1 MLEIA
6 IKEVAYHRA
15 VILKNYAPKDLV
27 TASKERCLEI
37 QHLLG
42 LGNNWGRIELPYA
55 WMPPGIAQNNRL
67 LNLVDRFASTEAS
80 PEAQDLAIL
89 QVTRFGLLYFL
100 VASPTQKGRILPAP
114 VTWKDNMRVVA
125 LMAQAGLSK
134 PGCTSG
140 CVLSHLSPEDLAI
153 INRGR
158 RINGILAKLKHFSLQ
173 YGWYD
178 LPNLTTA
185 QAFFEADRQRE
196 DPPLNIKYQGIGFQ
210 PLPDTFVAQAGWRV
224 IWLVEQL
231 GPDLLKCA
239 RSMLEVMNRT
249 PLTANTY
256 KMQRLRRDRAL
267 RDFLASWQW
276 TDPSG
281 NPLTKIPFHIQLGR
295 RFKSYEWPP
304 KRPSDITELLTLL
317 QTAHLFVFLLSTGG
331 RISEA
336 LSLRRGC
343 IVEVNDE
350 VTRVQGRT
358 YKLIFSNNGQ
368 ERDWPIP
375 SICGTALRQQ
385 EALAAV
391 LDQVGPLYSL
401 DDEDGA
407 ENSLAPL
414 DANPLWMT
422 IVSKGHP
429 MKASY
434 LTHLSK
440 MVKLLGLTE
449 AMDDVPLHPHRFRKS
464 IARLIALAIV
474 AGAPKILMDLFGHE
488 NIESALYYILS
499 DPAIRSEMEEV
510 AKAQI
515 IMLAENAIENA
526 DSNGGPAA
534 TGIRKAVAKERARRG
549 EQFGEND
556 IHMLAQTF
564 TFSGKIWSLV
574 RPGVICT
581 KGPQQSGPCNKRVGH
596 PEPSRCRGNCDHR
609 LETAAI
615 HDDVNRLLNESVVH
629 LERAELEGDEIT
641 AELWRGQVLT
651 NLRRFPDLEKRW
663 SAHPTVAAL
672 LQQERTSD
680 SV

>member
-1 MLEIA
+1 MNDTA
-6 IKEVAYHRA
+6 IKEPAYHRA
-15 VILKNYAPKDLV
+15 VVLKNYTPKDLV

-42 LGNNWGRIELPYA
+42 LGNKWGRIELPYA
-55 WMPPGIAQNNRL
+55 WMPPGIAQDNRL

-80 PEAQDLAIL
+80 PEAQDLAVL

-100 VASPTQKGRILPAP
+100 VSTPSSKGRILAAP
-114 VTWKDNMRVVA
+114 VTWKDNMRIVA
-125 LMAQAGLSK
+125 LMAQAGLNK
-134 PGCTSG
+134 PSCTPG
-140 CVLSHLSPEDLAI
+140 CVLSHLSPQDLVT

-158 RINGILAKLKHFSLQ
+158 RINGILSKLKHFSLQ

-178 LPNLTTA
+178 HPNLTSV
-185 QAFFEADRQRE
+185 QDYFEADRQGGER
-196 DPPLNIKYQGIGFQ
+196 PLNLKYNGIGFQ
-210 PLPDTFVAQAGWRV
+210 PLPDAFIAQAGWRV

-249 PLTANTY
+249 PLTANSY
-256 KMQRLRRDRAL
+256 SMQRFRRDGAL

-276 TDPSG
+276 TDLAG
-281 NPLTKIPFHIQLGR
+281 NPLTKLPFRIQLGR
-295 RFKSYEWPP
+295 RFKSDEWPP

-336 LSLRRGC
+336 LSIRREC
-343 IVEVNDE
+343 IAEVNDE
-350 VTRVQGRT
+350 VTRIQGRT
-358 YKLIFSNNGQ
+358 YKLVFSNNGR

-375 SICGTALRQQ
+375 SICSTALRQQ
-385 EALAAV
+385 EALAGV
-391 LDQVGPLYSL
+391 LDQTGPLYSV
-401 DDEDGA
+401 DDEDSA
-407 ENSLAPL
+407 ENNLAPL

-422 IVSKGHP
+422 MMSKGHP

-434 LTHLSK
+434 LTYLRR
-440 MVKLLGLTE
+440 MVKSLGLTE
-449 AMDDVPLHPHRFRKS
+449 AMDDMPLHPHRFRKS

-488 NIESALYYILS
+488 KIEAALYYILS

-556 IHMLAQTF
+556 VHMLAQTF

-574 RPGVICT
+574 RPR
-581 KGPQQSGPCNKRVGH
+581 S
-596 PEPSRCRGNCDHR
+596 
-609 LETAAI
+609 
-615 HDDVNRLLNESVVH
+615 
-629 LERAELEGDEIT
+629 
-641 AELWRGQVLT
+641 
-651 NLRRFPDLEKRW
+651 
-663 SAHPTVAAL
+663 
-672 LQQERTSD
+672 
-680 SV
+680 